1 MDYQFNK
8 TLFFMLTV
16 IFCLGILSA
25 CGGGGGS
32 NSSAPSE
39 TPAPAPAPVPNDPD
53 ENEDENYLPDE
64 TGLDNEANNSEQL
77 YIQPDF
83 TFDTHKVITLDI
95 SAINADGRA
104 IGNALMFISVVD
116 SDINELTDERL
127 QQKALLTVARTN
139 ANGEVLREVEIA
151 NTATKLLIELNTVG
165 IENEVLVTLADD
177 NYVSYQFN

>member
-1 MDYQFNK
+1 MNYQFTK
-8 TLFFMLTV
+8 TLLLKLTV
-16 IFCLGILSA
+16 IFCIGSLSA

-32 NSSAPSE
+32 SSSAPSE
-39 TPAPAPAPVPNDPD
+39 TPAPAPTPVPDEPD
-53 ENEDENYLPDE
+53 EEEDYSPDE
-64 TGLDNEANNSEQL
+64 SGLDTEANNSEQL
-77 YIQPDF
+77 YVQPDF

-95 SAINADGRA
+95 SAVNNDGHA
-104 IGNALMFISVVD
+104 LGNTLMFISVVD

-139 ANGEVLREVEIA
+139 ANGEVLREVETA
-151 NTATKLLIELNTVG
+151 NTVTKLLIELNTVG